1 MKIFLLNGPPGCG
14 KDTAAEMLVE
24 EHGGQLCKFAAPLKA
39 AATAICFRGYRPAFD
54 EFDLDQV
61 KKVEPREEFFG
72 VSCRQFQIDV
82 SEKFMK
88 PTYGV
93 DVFGKIL
100 RDRIKA
106 YLDIDYPGPFFVS
119 DSGFAPEAEVLI
131 RAFGPSAVTLIRVYR
146 PGHDYAGD
154 SRGYVRLDH
163 MGINSFD
170 LHNDADLETF
180 KARLLEISNNVLGVN
195 T

>member
-1 MKIFLLNGPPGCG
+1 MKIFLLNGPAGCG

-39 AATAICFRGYRPAFD
+39 AATAICFNGDRKKFD
-54 EFDLDQV
+54 HFDQDQAL
-61 KKVEPREEFFG
+61 KVEPREEFFG

-100 RDRIKA
+100 RDKICNMVQ
-106 YLDIDYPGPFFVS
+106 LDYPGPYFIS

-131 RAFGPSAVTLIRVYR
+131 RAFGPECVKLIRVYR
-146 PGHDYAGD
+146 PGHDYTGD

-163 MGINSFD
+163 MGIQSFD
-170 LHNDADLETF
+170 LHNDADLDTF